1 VPSRPKS
8 VKETKRAEGTTARIR
23 GGGLAVTLSKAAL
36 LRFYGAKGSGEWPAY
51 AAGFLGPS
59 VATAAAKTAPT
70 GDVIGDAATA
80 GPNRQELY

>member
-1 VPSRPKS
+1 MVQ
-8 VKETKRAEGTTARIR
+8 R
-23 GGGLAVTLSKAAL
+23 GAAN
-36 LRFYGAKGSGEWPAY
+36 GPPMQPD
-51 AAGFLGPS
+51 FLTS